1 MMAAVKRVLSS
12 KFAKQAPSPMDEADL
27 AAQIWVVK
35 QALARTTGDLERA
48 WKQDQWESVR
58 VIMLR
63 EEYAHLVKRLNQLDT
78 KRKVYIV

>member
-1 MMAAVKRVLSS
+1 MMAAVRRILGS
-12 KFAKQAPSPMDEADL
+12 KFAKQTTSAMGEADL
-27 AAQIWVVK
+27 AAQLWAVK
-35 QALARTTGDLERA
+35 QALARTTEDLERA
-48 WKQDQWESVR
+48 WKQDQWESAR